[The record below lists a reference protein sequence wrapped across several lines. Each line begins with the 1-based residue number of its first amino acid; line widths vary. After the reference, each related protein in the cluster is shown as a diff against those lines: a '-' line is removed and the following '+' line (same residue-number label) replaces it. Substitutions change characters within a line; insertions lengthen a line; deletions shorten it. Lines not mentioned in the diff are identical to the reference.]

1 MAAWLRA
8 AGAERRLGLDRDARR
23 LVRSGLVAA
32 GWVED
37 CWNGSYRG
45 APSDGSAWESGE
57 CSQRVLRG
65 SSWINRRFP
74 RSAARALSPAVNRD
88 GLIGFRVARTLTP

>member
-74 RSAARALSPAVNRD
+74 RSAERALFHAVNRD
-88 GLIGFRVARTLTP
+88 VLIGFRVARTLTP